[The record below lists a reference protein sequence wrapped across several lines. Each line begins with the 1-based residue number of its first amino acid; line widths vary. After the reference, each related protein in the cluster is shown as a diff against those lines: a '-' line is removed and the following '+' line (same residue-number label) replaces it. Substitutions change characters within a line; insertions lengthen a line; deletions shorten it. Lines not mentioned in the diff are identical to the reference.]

1 MQVAVPKKPM
11 RVGSFFGAVDID
23 EACTRIG
30 LVSFEM
36 GRAVEGV

>member
-1 MQVAVPKKPM
+1 MQVAVPKEPM
-11 RVGSFFGAVDID
+11 RVGSFFVGDID

-36 GRAVEGV
+36 GRAVEGL